1 MNKVYVLKSI
11 KDKKYYTG
19 YSSDVNRRL
28 AEHNSGK
35 TESTRRRR
43 PFELI
48 YSEQFQSED
57 EAKKSERF
65 LKSGKG
71 REELK
76 KLLNGAVPKW

>member
-1 MNKVYVLKSI
+1 MYTVYVLKSLRDG
-11 KDKKYYTG
+11 KQYTG
-19 YSSDVNRRL
+19 YSSDVNRRIL
-28 AEHNSGK
+28 EHNSGK

-48 YSEQFQSED
+48 YTEEYQSEE
-57 EAKKSERF
+57 EAKERERF

-76 KLLNGAVPKW
+76 KLLVGAVPKW

>member
-1 MNKVYVLKSI
+1 MYKVYVLKSL
-11 KDKKYYTG
+11 KNGKNYTG

-28 AEHNSGK
+28 VEHNSGK

-43 PFELI
+43 PFELL
-48 YSEQFQSED
+48 YSEQYQSEE
-57 EAKKSERF
+57 EAKKRERV

-76 KLLNGAVPKW
+76 KLLTGAVPKW

>member
-1 MNKVYVLKSI
+1 MYSIYVLKSLRDR
-11 KDKKYYTG
+11 KHYTG
-19 YSSDVNRRL
+19 YSSDINRQL
-28 AEHNSGK
+28 LEHNSGK

-48 YSEQFQSED
+48 YSEQYQSED
-57 EAKKSERF
+57 EARKRERF

>member
-1 MNKVYVLKSI
+1 MYKVYVLKSLMDG
-11 KDKKYYTG
+11 KHYTG
-19 YSSDVNRRL
+19 YSSDVVRRL
-28 AEHNSGK
+28 LEHNSGK
-35 TESTRRRR
+35 TESTRHRR

-48 YSEQFQSED
+48 YSEQYQSED
-57 EAKKSERF
+57 EAKKRERF

>member
-1 MNKVYVLKSI
+1 MYTVYVLKSLRDG
-11 KDKKYYTG
+11 KQYTG
-19 YSSDVNRRL
+19 YSSDVNRRVL
-28 AEHNSGK
+28 EHNSGK

-48 YSEQFQSED
+48 YTEEYQSEED
-57 EAKKSERF
+57 AKERERF

-76 KLLNGAVPKW
+76 KLLVGAVPKW

>member
-1 MNKVYVLKSI
+1 MYTVYVLRSLRDRKH
-11 KDKKYYTG
+11 YTG
-19 YSSDVNRRL
+19 YSSGVDKRL
-28 AEHNSGK
+28 FEHNSIK
-35 TESTRRRR
+35 TESTKRRR

-48 YSEQFQSED
+48 YSEQYQSKD
-57 EAKKSERF
+57 EAKKRERF